1 MNEADKKSLYEILG
15 IDATAS
21 KEDIKKAYHEKAQET
36 HPDKQG
42 GSQEKF
48 LEVSRAYK
56 ILSDEEKRQRYDDTG
71 EEDDSTPR
79 EEDPK
84 HLVLQVFLTV
94 ISNPH
99 FNPKKHD
106 AFESTKGEIEM
117 RQSQIKNEITKNT
130 KEKTRYEEI
139 LSRIESAP
147 EQYKF
152 TISDIVK
159 RHTEMG
165 EILVKNLNLGVK
177 MLEVLKDY
185 KYRIDKDPSH
195 QNVFGLLGGTTIIPG
210 LTTP

>member
-1 MNEADKKSLYEILG
+1 MDQDKKSLYEILG

-21 KEDIKKAYHEKAQET
+21 KEEIKKAYHDKAQET

-56 ILSDEEKRQRYDDTG
+56 ILADEEKRQRYDDTG
-71 EEDDSTPR
+71 EEDDSVPR

-84 HLVLQVFLTV
+84 HLVLQIFLQV

-99 FNPKKHD
+99 FNPKRHD
-106 AFESTKGEIEM
+106 AFESTKAEIEM
-117 RQSQIKNEITKNT
+117 KQSQIKNEIVKNT
-130 KEKTRYEEI
+130 KEKQRYEEI

-147 EQYKF
+147 EHYKF
-152 TISDIVK
+152 TITDIIA
-159 RHTEMG
+159 RHSEMG
-165 EILVKNLNLGVK
+165 EILVKNLNMGVK
-177 MLEVLKDY
+177 MLELLKDY
-185 KYRIDKDPSH
+185 KYRIDKDPS
-195 QNVFGLLGGTTIIPG
+195 QSFVGLLGGTTMMPG

>member
-1 MNEADKKSLYEILG
+1 MDEDKKSLYEILG
-15 IDATAS
+15 IDETAS
-21 KEDIKKAYHEKAQET
+21 KEEIKKAYHDKAQET
-36 HPDKQG
+36 HPDKEG

-71 EEDDSTPR
+71 EEDDSVPR

-99 FNPKKHD
+99 FNPKQHD
-106 AFESTKGEIEM
+106 AFESTKAEIEM
-117 RQSQIKNEITKNT
+117 RQAQIKNEITKNT
-130 KEKTRYEEI
+130 KEKQRYEEI

-147 EQYKF
+147 DHYKF

-159 RHTEMG
+159 RHIEMG
-165 EILVKNLNLGVK
+165 EILVKNLNIGVK
-177 MLEVLKDY
+177 MLELLKDY
-185 KYRIDKDPSH
+185 KYRIDKDPS
-195 QNVFGLLGGTTIIPG
+195 QSVFGLLGGTTMMPG